1 MRIAFIADP
10 LASFKI
16 YKDSTF
22 AMMEEASRRGHALYA
37 LQADDLYV
45 AAGQVR
51 AQVSPIT
58 LTGQADAWFVRGAP
72 SDCALNEFDAVLMRK
87 DPPFDAQYLYATHL
101 LSLAESQGARVFN
114 RGQAL
119 RDYNEKLAILKF
131 PEWTAPTLVS
141 QQPAILRAFVAEQGD
156 TILKP
161 LDSMGGDGIFRVS
174 PHDPNLSVILE
185 TMTER
190 GQRTIM
196 AQRYLP
202 EIVDGDK
209 RVLLIDGEPVP
220 YCLARIPQPGET
232 RGNLAAGGRGEA
244 RPLTARDRAIAEA
257 LGPRLKAE
265 GLLLVGLDVIGER
278 LTEVNVTSPTCFR
291 EIMDQTGCNVAG
303 LLLDAL
309 ERQCVA

>member
-1 MRIAFIADP
+1 MRIAFIAAP

-58 LTGQADAWFVRGAP
+58 LTGQADAWFVRGEP
-72 SDCALNEFDAVLMRK
+72 SDCALSEFDAVLMRK

-174 PHDPNLSVILE
+174 PYDPNLSVILE

-309 ERQCVA
+309 ERQCVV

>member
-1 MRIAFIADP
+1 
-10 LASFKI
+10 
-16 YKDSTF
+16 
-22 AMMEEASRRGHALYA
+22 
-37 LQADDLYV
+37 
-45 AAGQVR
+45 
-51 AQVSPIT
+51 
-58 LTGQADAWFVRGAP
+58 
-72 SDCALNEFDAVLMRK
+72 
-87 DPPFDAQYLYATHL
+87 L

-309 ERQCVA
+309 ERQCVV

>member
-22 AMMEEASRRGHALYA
+22 AMMEEASRRGHTLYA

-58 LTGQADAWFVRGAP
+58 LTGQADAWFVRGEP
-72 SDCALNEFDAVLMRK
+72 SDCALSEFDAVLMRQ

-119 RDYNEKLAILKF
+119 RDYNETLAILKF

-161 LDSMGGDGIFRVS
+161 LDSMGGDGIFRVN

-202 EIVDGDK
+202 EIADGDK

>member
-10 LASFKI
+10 LASVQNLQRLNLCH
-16 YKDSTF
+16 DGRGQP
-22 AMMEEASRRGHALYA
+22 RRPHA
-37 LQADDLYV
+37 
-45 AAGQVR
+45 VR
-51 AQVSPIT
+51 AARRPLCGRRPGPRQVSPIT
-58 LTGQADAWFVRGAP
+58 LTGQTDAWFIRGEP
-72 SDCALNEFDAVLMRK
+72 SDCALSEFDAVLMRK

-202 EIVDGDK
+202 EIADGDK
-209 RVLLIDGEPVP
+209 RVLL
-220 YCLARIPQPGET
+220 
-232 RGNLAAGGRGEA
+232 N
-244 RPLTARDRAIAEA
+244 
-257 LGPRLKAE
+257 
-265 GLLLVGLDVIGER
+265 
-278 LTEVNVTSPTCFR
+278 
-291 EIMDQTGCNVAG
+291 
-303 LLLDAL
+303 
-309 ERQCVA
+309 

>member
-22 AMMEEASRRGHALYA
+22 AMMEEASRRGHTLYA

-58 LTGQADAWFVRGAP
+58 LTGQADAWFVHGEP
-72 SDCALNEFDAVLMRK
+72 SDCALSEFDAVLMRK

-202 EIVDGDK
+202 EIADGDK

-309 ERQCVA
+309 ERQCVV

>member
-58 LTGQADAWFVRGAP
+58 LTGQADAWFVRGTP
-72 SDCALNEFDAVLMRK
+72 SDCALSEFDAVLMRK

-309 ERQCVA
+309 ERQCVV

>member
-10 LASFKI
+10 LESFKI

-72 SDCALNEFDAVLMRK
+72 SDCALSEFDAVLMRK

-190 GQRTIM
+190 GTRTIM

-244 RPLTARDRAIAEA
+244 RPLTARDREIAEA

-309 ERQCVA
+309 ERQCVV